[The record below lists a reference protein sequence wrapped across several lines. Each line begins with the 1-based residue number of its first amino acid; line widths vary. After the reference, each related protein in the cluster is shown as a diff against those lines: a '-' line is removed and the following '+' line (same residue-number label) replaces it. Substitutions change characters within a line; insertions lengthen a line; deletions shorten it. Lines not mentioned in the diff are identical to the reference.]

1 MHLRHLD
8 ITNQNLSIWLSTY
21 KITIPISYPKLNLK
35 NMKGSIFVFFY
46 ALFSYFP
53 ILMIL
58 QLYPTS
64 IYKKM

>member
-35 NMKGSIFVFFY
+35 NMKGSIFVFFLRLIF
-46 ALFSYFP
+46 LFSNFNDFTTIPDKY
-53 ILMIL
+53 I
-58 QLYPTS
+58 
-64 IYKKM
+64 